1 MDQSCIQLKYQ
12 LCYQDTGWYH
22 TATDLEKLIY
32 VVFVKKVIIKE
43 LNRRITMASK
53 LHDDSIMPFGTHK
66 DKKLGD
72 IPDSYWLFFLKQ
84 TWCDKWPDLV
94 EYANNCIEDDD

>member
-1 MDQSCIQLKYQ
+1 
-12 LCYQDTGWYH
+12 
-22 TATDLEKLIY
+22 
-32 VVFVKKVIIKE
+32 
-43 LNRRITMASK
+43 MASK